1 MTQGATC
8 QGKEGRAQR
17 GSLTVQAPPCLS
29 GMEQKRSQ
37 RAEVSKE
44 IMRGGKVRGWAGVR
58 AAASRRASLEE
69 VRHTGI

>member
-8 QGKEGRAQR
+8 QGKEGRAKQ

-29 GMEQKRSQ
+29 GTEQKRSQ

-44 IMRGGKVRGWAGVR
+44 IMEGRGVRGRAGIR

-69 VRHTGI
+69 VSHAGI